1 MKSPRSGLLTH
12 FCNRSRGCA
21 QRIVH
26 FFAEF
31 IVKGVIYRN
40 NVKNRLLTASIFFHN
55 SCFHSSLMHPQKN
68 AACISARSTAKIS
81 QMSGRWLRFCS
92 ILFTI
97 LLSTVEGATIA
108 EKMNQSL
115 SRIADDRVNID
126 TLLKDVNEQLEQF
139 RIELDACYAK
149 ARMLYQNQA
158 QEEEF
163 QIVLSEINDIRRA
176 MRAVHETWH
185 EVITSD
191 SKKDEEGYALWDQ
204 QETTLAQLV
213 MEYGAQEYLYIVPP
227 EMGALKLNM
236 HSNIPIPRESWGEV
250 LEIILAHNGIGIKK
264 INPYA
269 RQLYVLKQDPS
280 AIQAIAS
287 SLSELMM
294 VPDQTRLFYVFS
306 PAVEQIK
313 SAFHLLERFADPKQT
328 FLYQVG
334 PKIAIVSSKEE
345 VQKLLNLYN
354 SVWQGERGKMSKV
367 VPVTKMSVKE
377 MEKILSSFFGE
388 AMEKNRPPQ
397 FGKMDQ
403 EGLTLFSLSQ
413 GNALVL
419 IGSQEVVD
427 RAEHIVRETEEQLQD
442 PAEMTVSIYH
452 CKHSNP
458 EDLSK
463 VLEKVYNSL
472 LLASTE
478 TNKEIDVS
486 FASQGPQFKTPPAEG
501 YPPSAQVPPL
511 VVSPPPLKIGSTAT
525 LEIEKGSDHFI
536 PDLKTGNLLM
546 VVRRDVLGKIKDL
559 LRTLDVPKKMVQIE
573 VLLFEKRI
581 RNETNYGMNLLKLGS
596 KKNGIQYSSAILP
609 NTQPGVAI
617 PGVLE
622 FLLHGDSSKHFPA
635 YDLIY
640 TFMMTQEDIQ
650 LNTAPSVTTVNQTPA
665 TITIV
670 EEISINN
677 GAAPVN
683 TNNGTISFQNSFS
696 RANYG
701 TIINVTPTVHV
712 SDDETSEGKGFV
724 TLQTNVTFDTT
735 RHASNN
741 DRPDVDRRHIENEV
755 RVSDGQTVI
764 LGGLRKKQSNDKE
777 EKIPFLGDIPLFGKL
792 FGSSKLSTHNTEM
805 FIFITPK
812 IILDPYEEL
821 IQIRTEELKKRPG
834 DIPEYLER
842 VVESMDKERRK
853 YFNQSMKQFFTVGR

>member
-1 MKSPRSGLLTH
+1 MKRSSVFFFLKRSVLIQSSAVLSALL
-12 FCNRSRGCA
+12 C
-21 QRIVH
+21 Q
-26 FFAEF
+26 
-31 IVKGVIYRN
+31 
-40 NVKNRLLTASIFFHN
+40 
-55 SCFHSSLMHPQKN
+55 
-68 AACISARSTAKIS
+68 SAYP
-81 QMSGRWLRFCS
+81 
-92 ILFTI
+92 
-97 LLSTVEGATIA
+97 ETIA
-108 EKMNQSL
+108 EKMNQAHLRSG
-115 SRIADDRVNID
+115 DERVNTD
-126 TLLKDVNEQLEQF
+126 ALLKEVNEKLGSLRVSLE
-139 RIELDACYAK
+139 ACYAK
-149 ARMLYQNQA
+149 ARLLHQDGAKDEDYQGILGEVNA
-158 QEEEF
+158 
-163 QIVLSEINDIRRA
+163 IRSAIRS
-176 MRAVHETWH
+176 VHESWH
-185 EVITSD
+185 AAITAD

-204 QETTLAQLV
+204 QETTLPQLV

-227 EMGALKLNM
+227 EMGTLKLNM

-250 LEIILAHNGIGIKK
+250 LEIILAHNGIGVKK
-264 INPYA
+264 VNTYV
-269 RQLYVLKQDPS
+269 RQLYILKQDPS

-287 SLSELMM
+287 SPVELMM
-294 VPDQTRLFYVFS
+294 TPDQSRVFYVFA
-306 PAVEQIK
+306 PPVEQIK
-313 SAFHLLERFADPKQT
+313 TAFHLLERFSDAKQT

-354 SVWQGERGKMSKV
+354 SVWQGEKGKTSKV

-377 MEKILSSFFGE
+377 MEKILQTFFGE
-388 AMEKNRPPQ
+388 AIEKNRPPQ
-397 FGKMDQ
+397 FGKIEQ
-403 EGLTLFSLSQ
+403 EGLNLFSLSQ

-442 PAEMTVSIYH
+442 PAEMTVSMYH

-478 TNKEIDVS
+478 TNKELDLS
-486 FASQGPQFKTPPAEG
+486 FASQGPQFKTPPTEG

-511 VVSPPPLKIGSTAT
+511 IVAPPPLKVGSTAT

-546 VVRRDVLGKIKDL
+546 VVRRDVLGKIKEL

-596 KKNGIQYSSAILP
+596 KKNGIQFSSSILP
-609 NTQPGVAI
+609 STKPGAAI

-622 FLLHGDSSKHFPA
+622 FLLHGHHSKHFPA

-650 LNTAPSVTTVNQTPA
+650 LNSAPSVITVNQTPA
-665 TITIV
+665 QISIV

-683 TNNGTISFQNSFS
+683 TNNGTISYQNSFS

-701 TIINVTPTVHV
+701 TIINVTPTVHLA
-712 SDDETSEGKGFV
+712 DDESSSEGKGFV

-735 RHASNN
+735 RHTANN

-764 LGGLRKKQSNDKE
+764 LGGLRKKRSDDNE

-792 FGSSKLSTHNTEM
+792 FGSSRLSTHNTEM

-812 IILDPYEEL
+812 IVLDPHEEL

-842 VVESMDKERRK
+842 VAESMDKERKR

>member
-1 MKSPRSGLLTH
+1 ML
-12 FCNRSRGCA
+12 
-21 QRIVH
+21 RI
-26 FFAEF
+26 F
-31 IVKGVIYRN
+31 
-40 NVKNRLLTASIFFHN
+40 
-55 SCFHSSLMHPQKN
+55 
-68 AACISARSTAKIS
+68 
-81 QMSGRWLRFCS
+81 
-92 ILFTI
+92 
-97 LLSTVEGATIA
+97 LLSTALIFSYMNAETIA
-108 EKMNQSL
+108 EKMALLHSGEE
-115 SRIADDRVNID
+115 RVNID
-126 TLLKDVNEQLEQF
+126 LALSQVNKKLMNMRAQLN
-139 RIELDACYAK
+139 AAYAK
-149 ARMLYQNQA
+149 ARDLHADQGKQ
-158 QEEEF
+158 EEF
-163 QIVLSEINDIRRA
+163 QRLLSEVNAIRAEIRN
-176 MRAVHETWH
+176 VHQNWH
-185 EVITSD
+185 DLVVCD
-191 SKKDEEGYALWDQ
+191 SKKEEEGYALWDQ

-227 EMGALKLNM
+227 EMGAVKLNM

-250 LEIILAHNGIGIKK
+250 LEIILAHNGIGVKK

-269 RQLYVLKQDPS
+269 RQLYILKQDPS

-287 SLSELMM
+287 SPLELMCA
-294 VPDQTRLFYVFS
+294 PDNARVFYVFS
-306 PAVEQIK
+306 PPVEQIK
-313 SAFHLLERFADPKQT
+313 SAFHLLERFADVKQT

-345 VQKLLNLYN
+345 VQKLLNLYQ
-354 SVWQGERGKMSKV
+354 SIWHGEKGKTSKV
-367 VPVTKMSVKE
+367 VPINKMSVKE
-377 MEKILSSFFGE
+377 MERILQSFFGE
-388 AMEKNRPPQ
+388 AIEKNRPPQ
-397 FGKMDQ
+397 FGKIEQ
-403 EGLTLFSLSQ
+403 EGLNLFSLAQ

-427 RAEHIVRETEEQLQD
+427 RAEHIIKETEEQLQD
-442 PAEMTVSIYH
+442 PAEMTVSLYH

-458 EDLSK
+458 EDLAK

-472 LLASTE
+472 LVASTE
-478 TNKEIDVS
+478 ANKEMDVNFS
-486 FASQGPQFKTPPAEG
+486 SQGPQFRSPPIEG
-501 YPPSAQVPPL
+501 YPPAAQVPPL
-511 VVSPPPLKIGSTAT
+511 VVTPPQLKIGSTAS

-546 VVRRDVLGKIKDL
+546 VVRRDALVKIKEL

-596 KKNGIQYSSAILP
+596 KKNGINFSSQILSA
-609 NTQPGVAI
+609 TQPGTAI

-622 FLLHGDSSKHFPA
+622 FMLHGHKSQHFPA

-650 LNTAPSVTTVNQTPA
+650 LNSAPSVITVNQTPA
-665 TITIV
+665 TISIV

-677 GAAPVN
+677 GASPIN

-701 TIINVTPTVHV
+701 TIINVTPTIHLA
-712 SDDETSEGKGFV
+712 DDEIGDTKGFV

-735 RHASNN
+735 RHTSSN

-764 LGGLRKKQSNDKE
+764 LGGLRKKQSNDTE

-792 FGSSKLSTHNTEM
+792 FGSSKLANHNTEM

-812 IILDPYEEL
+812 IVLDPHEEL
-821 IQIRTEELKKRPG
+821 LQIRAEELKKRPG
-834 DIPEYLER
+834 DIPEYLQR
-842 VVESMDKERRK
+842 VVESMDKERKK